1 MMQVARMGRHGAV
14 ERRQKVKTNLLL
26 VDGGAEHGAQEVHV
40 GGDRGA
46 VEPFQQGGHGA
57 RGREG
62 VKRGLSPQEG
72 GCDVG

>member
-1 MMQVARMGRHGAV
+1 
-14 ERRQKVKTNLLL
+14 LL
-26 VDGGAEHGAQEVHV
+26 VDGGAEHGAQKVHV

-62 VKRGLSPQEG
+62 VERGLSPQ
-72 GCDVG
+72 